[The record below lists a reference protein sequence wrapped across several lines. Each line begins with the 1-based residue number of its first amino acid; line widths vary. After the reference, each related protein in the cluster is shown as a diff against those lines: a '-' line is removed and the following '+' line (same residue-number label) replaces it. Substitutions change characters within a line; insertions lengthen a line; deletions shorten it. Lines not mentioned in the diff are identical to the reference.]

1 MKNYRLYIQ
10 FFHYREVDGILKAR
24 KSVHLEITVTALSLF
39 EAKQIKEN
47 DLKEAG
53 YSLNEFLIYKV
64 IPDVD

>member
-10 FFHYREVDGILKAR
+10 FFSPDQIPLAR
-24 KSVHLEITVTALSLF
+24 LEITVTASSED

-64 IPDVD
+64 IPDAD

>member
-10 FFHYREVDGILKAR
+10 FFSPDKIPLTR
-24 KSVHLEITVTALSLF
+24 LEITVEASNLF

-64 IPDVD
+64 VPDAE